1 MNRARCRA
9 VVLVAAALAA
19 SPPLVVAPAA
29 AVAATTPRAT
39 TMTPGGRPSQCPDGL
54 LADLQTVV
62 PKHLGIQNQQK
73 AEMLRFTNGVAN
85 LGEGDFRMAPVTDP
99 GSGEIV
105 SAQQEI
111 LDADGN
117 VVCAE
122 EVGEFI
128 FHPEHNHWHI
138 ADVALYEVRIALDD
152 GHGGSYGDV
161 VANVH
166 DFANS
171 VKTTFCLIDWYQLDS
186 NSNKNER
193 VYWDCSAGLQGIQ
206 SGWVDQYHHSL
217 PDQNI
222 DLTGVAAGVYYL
234 LSTANPDGDYAESD
248 YTNNSAWVSFRLQRG
263 GGNPKLIE
271 IDHSTCSS
279 PGMCGEQALNR

>member
-1 MNRARCRA
+1 MNGTRTRAA
-9 VVLVAAALAA
+9 VLVAAALAA
-19 SPPLVVAPAA
+19 SLPLVAGP
-29 AVAATTPRAT
+29 AVAAPIPRAT
-39 TMTPGGRPSQCPDGL
+39 PVTPDGQPSQCPGGV

-62 PKHLGIQNQQK
+62 PKHLGIQNQQN

-85 LGEGDFRMAPVTDP
+85 LGEGDFRMSPIIDAD
-99 GSGEIV
+99 SGQIV

-111 LDADGN
+111 LDAAGN
-117 VVCAE
+117 VVCVE

-138 ADVALYEVRIALDD
+138 ADVALYEVRVARDD
-152 GHGGSYGDV
+152 GHGGLYGDV

-186 NSNKNER
+186 NSNRGER

-222 DLTGVAAGVYYL
+222 DLTGVDPGVYYL
-234 LSTANPDGDYAESD
+234 LSTANPDGDYVESD

-263 GGNPKLIE
+263 GGNPKLTE